1 MRLLTL
7 TGPGGVG
14 KTRLA
19 LAIAL
24 ESTGEFAD
32 GVAWVDLSPISDPGL
47 VFTAVGQ
54 ALGIREMGSKPMT
67 ASLSA
72 SIGARNL
79 LLVIDNCEHVLPA
92 MPLVSQLFAAC
103 PRLVVLATSR
113 SRLRLRGE
121 RELPIEPLAV
131 PALGGP
137 AVPPLAG
144 LAGVA
149 AVRLF
154 VERAQA
160 VQPVFT
166 LTADNAAAVAAI
178 CRRLDGLPLALEL
191 AAARIKI
198 LSPAALLA
206 RLEQRLPLLSAGA
219 RDMPPRQ
226 QTMRDAIAWSYG
238 LLTEPEQTLFRR
250 LAVFAGGCTLEAVE
264 AVAGGVGGL
273 GGDQFHARPLASPQV
288 SEISTTSSVF
298 DRLTSLVDQSLLRSV
313 MGAAGEP
320 RFVMLETI
328 REFGRERLQS
338 IGEAEAIGE
347 RHAAYFLALAEH
359 AERELTGPAQAE
371 WLDRLDR
378 ELDNFR
384 AALRSSV
391 EHDDAET
398 ACRIAAALWPIWRI
412 RGHVREG
419 REWLERVLALP
430 RAMSVGSPIRAR
442 VLAGLGNLLTILGE
456 YEAAQARLEVSL
468 GLQGDGHDPRA
479 RSATLQSL
487 GLVASHQKDYDRSVG
502 LYEQSLVL
510 ARESG
515 DDQSIVVALN
525 GLAVAAQARSDLEQA
540 ILLYEESLVVA
551 RRIGAPRYIAI
562 TIGNLGN
569 LAADQGNPDR
579 AAALYEE
586 SLALYREIGDQRGAA
601 ICLYSLGHQA
611 VERGDA
617 LAHEFLTEALQIFD
631 DLGDASAVAETLDVL
646 ARIHAEAGSI
656 GAAARLLG
664 AAACLRERT
673 GVLAPTDAHYR
684 ADYEQAVSLVD
695 AELNREQIDRIR
707 SEVINVPIA
716 QVVAEA
722 LSLDFK
728 LRVSSAATMSTAEDG
743 SPSAD

>member
-1 MRLLTL
+1 M
-7 TGPGGVG
+7 
-14 KTRLA
+14 
-19 LAIAL
+19 
-24 ESTGEFAD
+24 
-32 GVAWVDLSPISDPGL
+32 
-47 VFTAVGQ
+47 
-54 ALGIREMGSKPMT
+54 
-67 ASLSA
+67 
-72 SIGARNL
+72 
-79 LLVIDNCEHVLPA
+79 
-92 MPLVSQLFAAC
+92 
-103 PRLVVLATSR
+103 
-113 SRLRLRGE
+113 
-121 RELPIEPLAV
+121 
-131 PALGGP
+131 
-137 AVPPLAG
+137 
-144 LAGVA
+144 AGVA

-154 VERAQA
+154 VERVQA
-160 VQPVFT
+160 VQPEFT
-166 LTADNAAAVAAI
+166 LTADNAVTVASI

-191 AAARIKI
+191 AAARVKI
-198 LSPAALLA
+198 LSPAALLG
-206 RLEQRLPLLSAGA
+206 RLEQRLPLLSAGT

-226 QTMRDAIAWSYG
+226 QTMRDAIAWSYD

-250 LAVFAGGCTLEAVE
+250 LAVFAGGCTLDAVE
-264 AVAGGVGGL
+264 AVAGSAGGQ
-273 GGDQFHARPLASPQV
+273 GGDGVHASPRASTEL
-288 SEISTTSSVF
+288 SEFAFTSSAF

-313 MGAAGEP
+313 TGAAGEP

-328 REFGRERLQS
+328 REFARERLQS
-338 IGEAEAIGE
+338 MGEAKAIGE
-347 RHAAYFLALAEH
+347 HHAAHFLALAER

-384 AALRSSV
+384 AALRSTL
-391 EHDDAET
+391 ERDDAET
-398 ACRIAAALWPIWRI
+398 AFRLAAALSPFWRI
-412 RGHVREG
+412 RGHVRDG
-419 REWLERVLALP
+419 RVWFERVLVLP
-430 RAMSVGSPIRAR
+430 DAIGVRSPIRAR

-456 YEAAQARLEVSL
+456 YEAAQTRLEESL
-468 GLQGDGHDPRA
+468 ALQSDGRDPQA

-487 GLVASHQKDYDRSVG
+487 GLVAQHQKAYDRSVG
-502 LYEQSLVL
+502 LYEKSLTL

-515 DDQSIVVALN
+515 DDQAIVVALN
-525 GLAVAAQARSDLEQA
+525 GLASAAKARGDLEQA
-540 ILLYEESLVVA
+540 VLLCEESLTVA

-579 AAALYEE
+579 AVALYEE